1 MGKWIGVVATIVI
14 AIVAATSATFAVV
27 NTADVD
33 SSVNLENPA
42 APNNMMSSGE
52 GGGSGA
58 VRYGTTP

>member
-33 SSVNLENPA
+33 SSVNLDSPA
-42 APNNMMSSGE
+42 APNNMISGDDSS
-52 GGGSGA
+52 SGA